1 MQNGNP
7 HSGAGGTTA
16 AKTATVQMSLWFN
29 AETGHIHLAAPG
41 SSWFI
46 TTVCNTPAS
55 KRGHPNLFGK
65 LARLLDEAG
74 LPGPL
79 AQGNAAD

>member
-1 MQNGNP
+1 MQD
-7 HSGAGGTTA
+7 HISRSEAGGTTA

-46 TTVCNTPAS
+46 TTVCNIPGS
-55 KRGHPNLFGK
+55 KRSHPNLFGK

-74 LPGPL
+74 LPGP
-79 AQGNAAD
+79 QSQSDDAD